1 MTFIRFIILFFIPAL
16 GFGAFTGPEGQYNL
30 VHDFKDEWQIYDAG
44 EKLYLPFV
52 KEQNF
57 DFAAHTVVLNTEAY
71 PYVTLLVK
79 SDNPA
84 DFLFINGSLIQK
96 LIPGKWVTIQVNDLK
111 SKYKVRDIYL
121 TVYGNVNA
129 DQKFIQVGY
138 PSRKNQLSEKGSV
151 NQPFNIKP
159 RANVP
164 YRSTF
169 VVVFIV
175 TLVLASFLSNSY
187 PRAFQRYYN
196 LKDLMSFLV
205 REQSFL
211 INKPL
216 NRTNMLFVILLSL
229 ISGFLYIIIQSKGI
243 NLIDSRFFFQDAQTF
258 GLLLSNFLK
267 LCVFFFVMFVFKFF
281 LINTIGRLFNLDK
294 VVEIHFFKLIQSTL
308 YFFTLMLIILLVLFN
323 TYLFSETFLEKYF
336 LLVLSV
342 FYTFR
347 TIIIYFTINRTIN
360 VQSLYLISYLCIVE
374 ILPII
379 IGLRFAN

>member
-1 MTFIRFIILFFIPAL
+1 MPAL
-16 GFGAFTGPEGQYNL
+16 GFGAFTGPGGQYNL
-30 VHDFKDEWQIYDAG
+30 VHDFKDEWQVYDAT

-57 DFAAHTVVLNTEAY
+57 DFTAHTIIVNTEDY
-71 PYVTLLVK
+71 PYATLLVK
-79 SDNPA
+79 SDNTA

-96 LIPGKWVTIQVNDLK
+96 LVPGKWITLQVNDLK
-111 SKYKVRDIYL
+111 AKYKVKDIYL
-121 TVYGNVNA
+121 TVYGNTNSEH
-129 DQKFIQVGY
+129 KFVHAGY
-138 PSRKNQLSEKGSV
+138 PSRKNQLSEKEEI

-159 RANVP
+159 RSTVP

-216 NRTNMLFVILLSL
+216 NRTNMMFVILLSL
-229 ISGFLYIIIQSKGI
+229 ISGFLYIIVQSKGI
-243 NLIDSRFFFQDAQTF
+243 DLIDSRFFFQDAQTF

-267 LCVFFFVMFVFKFF
+267 LCVFFFVLFVFKFF